1 MNGVEMQKVLVADD
15 DAVNREVLGELLKP
29 EYTVLL
35 AKNGAQT
42 LERAARHQPDLILL
56 DVLMP
61 DMDGYEV
68 LRRLRADPRL
78 EHIAVIF
85 ISGLDRPEDEA
96 SGLKMGASDYITKPF
111 NQTVVMARVALH
123 LQVVRQRRMLERLA
137 NIDGLTELANRRRFD
152 EVYALEWQRARRGKR
167 ALSLALLDI
176 DAFKQYNDRYGHPAG
191 DRALGSVARAGA
203 QSACLI
209 NETAARAL
217 GWVARPPAGAMRRPG
232 DLAAR
237 YGGEELV
244 LLLPETG
251 AVEARQV
258 VSQLV
263 EAVAALAIT
272 HEASGV
278 APVLTASVGG
288 ATLEPGSQEAQAGL
302 VGAADAQLYRAKQ
315 AGRNR
320 VSWRDAG
327 LDLPVST
334 PYRAAL

>member
-1 MNGVEMQKVLVADD
+1 MIDVEFQKVLVADD
-15 DAVNREVLGELLKP
+15 DAVNRAVLGELLKP

-56 DVLMP
+56 DVMMP

-68 LRRLRADPRL
+68 LRRMRADPQL

-96 SGLKMGASDYITKPF
+96 TGLKMGASDYITKPF

-137 NIDGLTELANRRRFD
+137 NIDGLTELANRRRYD
-152 EVYALEWQRARRGKR
+152 EMVSLEWQRARRNGR
-167 ALSLALLDI
+167 PLSLALLDI

-191 DRALGSVARAGA
+191 DRALRSVARAA
-203 QSACLI
+203 
-209 NETAARAL
+209 NAAL
-217 GWVARPPAGAMRRPG
+217 RRPG

-251 AVEARQV
+251 APEAARIV
-258 VSQLV
+258 AQLR
-263 EAVAALAIT
+263 EAIALLNIA
-272 HEASGV
+272 HEASNV
-278 APVLTASVGG
+278 ARVLTASVGG
-288 ATLEPGSQEAQAGL
+288 ATLEPGGQETHAAL
-302 VGAADAQLYRAKQ
+302 FEAADAELYRAKQ

-320 VSWRDAG
+320 ISWRG
-327 LDLPVST
+327 
-334 PYRAAL
+334 AL

>member
-56 DVLMP
+56 DVMMP

-68 LRRLRADPRL
+68 LRRLRADPQL

-152 EVYALEWQRARRGKR
+152 EVYELEWQRARRAGR
-167 ALSLALLDI
+167 AMSLALLDI

-191 DRALGSVARAGA
+191 DRALRSVARAA
-203 QSACLI
+203 
-209 NETAARAL
+209 
-217 GWVARPPAGAMRRPG
+217 AGAMRRPA

-251 AVEARQV
+251 ALEAGQV
-258 VSQLV
+258 VAQLR
-263 EAVAALAIT
+263 EAVALLAIA
-272 HEASGV
+272 HEASSV
-278 APVLTASVGG
+278 APVLTVSVGG
-288 ATLEPGSQEAQAGL
+288 ATLEPGSQESQAAL
-302 VGAADAQLYRAKQ
+302 FEAADAELYRAKQ

-320 VSWRDAG
+320 VSWRPAEHSPHG
-327 LDLPVST
+327 GPL
-334 PYRAAL
+334 